1 MQAEVRKVCLDTGR
15 GRNAGNLNH
24 PIGNAAQTPSPAA
37 RRTPDYGILVT
48 MATPT
53 DITLNDVSDLVRI
66 LQERPEWLA
75 TVRHVVI
82 SDELLSVPQQLAEF
96 IQSTN
101 DFIRATNENFRLVY
115 ERLDR
120 LEAGQVELR
129 AGQAELRA
137 GQAELRAGQ
146 AELKDN
152 YLRQERRINSLEGRF
167 SNFEGSDYERRLRNR
182 LVFRAAHR
190 FDLVRPVIAMTQDI
204 PSIPQFTGIIHR
216 AIRQGAIT
224 IGEADDLHEAD
235 IIIMSEDDRH
245 VVLEVSLNADE
256 DDLRRAVR
264 RSRILATAANATV
277 MPAIVTPNPSEFLRA
292 QAEAYGVDLFS
303 ISYP

>member
-1 MQAEVRKVCLDTGR
+1 M
-15 GRNAGNLNH
+15 
-24 PIGNAAQTPSPAA
+24 
-37 RRTPDYGILVT
+37 PDYGILVT

-190 FDLVRPVIAMTQDI
+190 FDLVRPVIAMTQDT
-204 PSIPQFTGIIHR
+204 PSIPQLTGIIHR
-216 AIRQGAIT
+216 AIRHGAIT

-235 IIIMSEDDRH
+235 IIIMSENDRH

>member
-1 MQAEVRKVCLDTGR
+1 MPKK
-15 GRNAGNLNH
+15 LNH
-24 PIGNAAQTPSPAA
+24 PIGNAAQTPSHAA
-37 RRTPDYGILVT
+37 RRMPDYGILVT

-75 TVRHVVI
+75 TVRHIVI

-115 ERLDR
+115 ERLGR
-120 LEAGQVELR
+120 LE

-190 FDLVRPVIAMTQDI
+190 FDLVRPVIAMTQDT
-204 PSIPQFTGIIHR
+204 PSIPQLTGIIHR
-216 AIRQGAIT
+216 AIRHGAIT